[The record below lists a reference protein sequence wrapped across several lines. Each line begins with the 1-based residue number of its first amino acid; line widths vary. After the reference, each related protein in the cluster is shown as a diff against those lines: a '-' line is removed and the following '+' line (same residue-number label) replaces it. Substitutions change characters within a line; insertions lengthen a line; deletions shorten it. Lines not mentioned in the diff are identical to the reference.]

1 MATATPVLRTWGLRT
16 SLAEI
21 PRKVGRQASPGDCEG
36 LKRMAVIRADPG
48 PFDAFRHNGEKQRF
62 AKTRFAKKTFAK
74 KLSQKNFG
82 KKTFAKKTFAKKT
95 FEKKTVA
102 KKTVAKKTFAKKTFA
117 KKGFF
122 RSGFPIRG
130 ALRQMIANKGLAF
143 AKPSPQKTRLVQ
155 IIDSPL

>member
-1 MATATPVLRTWGLRT
+1 
-16 SLAEI
+16 
-21 PRKVGRQASPGDCEG
+21 
-36 LKRMAVIRADPG
+36 MAVIRADPG

-82 KKTFAKKTFAKKT
+82 KKTFAKKTFAKK
-95 FEKKTVA
+95 
-102 KKTVAKKTFAKKTFA
+102 
-117 KKGFF
+117 GFF

>member
-82 KKTFAKKTFAKKT
+82 KKTFAKKTFAKK
-95 FEKKTVA
+95 
-102 KKTVAKKTFAKKTFA
+102 
-117 KKGFF
+117 GFF

>member
-1 MATATPVLRTWGLRT
+1 
-16 SLAEI
+16 
-21 PRKVGRQASPGDCEG
+21 
-36 LKRMAVIRADPG
+36 MAVIRADPG

-62 AKTRFAKKTFAK
+62 AKTR
-74 KLSQKNFG
+74 
-82 KKTFAKKTFAKKT
+82 
-95 FEKKTVA
+95 
-102 KKTVAKKTFAKKTFA
+102 FAKKTFA